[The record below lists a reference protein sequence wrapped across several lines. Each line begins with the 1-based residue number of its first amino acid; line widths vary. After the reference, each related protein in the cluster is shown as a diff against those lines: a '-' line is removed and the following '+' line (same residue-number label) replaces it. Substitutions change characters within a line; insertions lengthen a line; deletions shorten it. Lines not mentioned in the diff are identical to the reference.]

1 MQTPGLS
8 PSALFSSVFFNQ
20 LAANLKNATNL
31 LQQLKSENASLVVN
45 TNGPREAPASVTQQ
59 APVVLS
65 SNALVAEVDQ
75 FAEPYSIHGVCL
87 HGLLFWHGNIRGRLW
102 PVTHLLHMHT
112 NSHLLPGTESGE
124 NMLTRHAC
132 LAQRTTCPTWHRSST
147 CTRPCCRARLPDPEW
162 HPQCHRGRRVHQRG
176 EPASLTQTSWGL
188 PVSMRKLLHSHAIL
202 QKCAMLRQLS
212 KLCYLLL
219 CV

>member
-1 MQTPGLS
+1 MSRYRIPIAPSSSKLLGEVSPASLHFSHVHMLRGACGVQTPGLS

-87 HGLLFWHGNIRGRLW
+87 HGLLFLAWEHTGQAVACHAF
-102 PVTHLLHMHT
+102 VTHAYQ
-112 NSHLLPGTESGE
+112 
-124 NMLTRHAC
+124 LTSAS
-132 LAQRTTCPTWHRSST
+132 WH
-147 CTRPCCRARLPDPEW
+147 
-162 HPQCHRGRRVHQRG
+162 
-176 EPASLTQTSWGL
+176 
-188 PVSMRKLLHSHAIL
+188 
-202 QKCAMLRQLS
+202 
-212 KLCYLLL
+212 
-219 CV
+219 